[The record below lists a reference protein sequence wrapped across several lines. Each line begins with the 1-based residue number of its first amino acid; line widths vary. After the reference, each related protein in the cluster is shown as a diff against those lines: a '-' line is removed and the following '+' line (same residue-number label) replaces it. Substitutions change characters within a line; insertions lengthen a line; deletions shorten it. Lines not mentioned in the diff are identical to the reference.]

1 MSLRARAGA
10 TEHPFIPARAQR
22 RPSDLIRRLARVG
35 SRSGRYRP
43 AGEAAF
49 PSQAQVVGP
58 RAREKRRFGQMGQAE
73 IGWAKNELF
82 GPNF

>member
-1 MSLRARAGA
+1 MGRPSGFLYW
-10 TEHPFIPARAQR
+10 RAQR

-35 SRSGRYRP
+35 RRSGRNRP

-49 PSQAQVVGP
+49 PAQAQVVGP

-73 IGWAKNELF
+73 IGWAQNELF
-82 GPNF
+82 GPIFC